1 LVAPIGTFSEDMSS
15 DRPLCAICKKPI
27 ERGEGRIRRGLA
39 SVHVECAKR
48 EDDKRKT

>member
-1 LVAPIGTFSEDMSS
+1 MG

-27 ERGEGRIRRGLA
+27 ERGGGRIRRGLA

-48 EDDKRKT
+48 EEEKKRKS